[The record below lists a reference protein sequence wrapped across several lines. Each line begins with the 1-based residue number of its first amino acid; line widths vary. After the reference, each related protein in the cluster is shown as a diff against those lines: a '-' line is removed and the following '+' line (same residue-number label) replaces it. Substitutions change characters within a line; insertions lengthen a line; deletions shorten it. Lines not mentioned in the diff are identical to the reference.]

1 LFLVNTQEIV
11 MDLKRYK
18 VRIEVG
24 EYYGGGTNGAWT
36 SSTDKVFYTEVM
48 ARWPQD
54 AVNMCEAQYG
64 GQERCRV
71 TYLGEA

>member
-1 LFLVNTQEIV
+1 

-24 EYYGGGTNGAWT
+24 EYCGGGTNGAWM

-48 ARWPQD
+48 ARFPND
-54 AVNMCEAQYG
+54 AVAMCEAQYG